1 MAGALLLPRAPDQ
14 VFEPRY
20 VELPVRT
27 VAGSFKTGRRRS
39 GRVVVMEQKLNVLTL
54 GVRDLDASR
63 RFFVDG
69 LGWKPHLDVPGEVIF
84 LQVGHGFLLS
94 LWDREAMAA
103 EVGEFH
109 RGGDALPI
117 TLAHNVD
124 SDEEVT
130 AVLDRA
136 TAAGGSILVPATRRD
151 WGGVSGYFADP
162 DGFRWEVAHNP
173 GLTFSPD
180 GTITFAPPSE

>member
-1 MAGALLLPRAPDQ
+1 
-14 VFEPRY
+14 
-20 VELPVRT
+20 
-27 VAGSFKTGRRRS
+27 
-39 GRVVVMEQKLNVLTL
+39 MEQKLNVLTL

-84 LQVGHGFLLS
+84 LQVGHALLLS

-103 EVGEFH
+103 EAGEFY
-109 RGGDALPI
+109 RGSDAMPI

-124 SDEEVT
+124 SEDEVT

-136 TAAGGSILVPATRRD
+136 TAAGGSIIGAAQSRD

-162 DGFRWEVAHNP
+162 DGFRWEVVYNP
-173 GLTFSPD
+173 DLAFGPD
-180 GTITFAPPSE
+180 GTITFAPPPA

>member
-1 MAGALLLPRAPDQ
+1 M
-14 VFEPRY
+14 
-20 VELPVRT
+20 
-27 VAGSFKTGRRRS
+27 AGSFKTGRRLD
-39 GRVVVMEQKLNVLTL
+39 GRVVGMEQKLNVLTL

-84 LQVGHGFLLS
+84 LQVGHGLLLS

-103 EVGEFH
+103 EAGEFY
-109 RGGDALPI
+109 RGGDPMPI
-117 TLAHNVD
+117 TLGHNVD
-124 SDEEVT
+124 SEDEVT

-136 TAAGGSILVPATRRD
+136 TAAGGSIIAPATRRD

-162 DGFRWEVAHNP
+162 DGFRWEVVHNP
-173 GLTFSPD
+173 GLAFSPD
-180 GTITFAPPSE
+180 GTITIAPPPE